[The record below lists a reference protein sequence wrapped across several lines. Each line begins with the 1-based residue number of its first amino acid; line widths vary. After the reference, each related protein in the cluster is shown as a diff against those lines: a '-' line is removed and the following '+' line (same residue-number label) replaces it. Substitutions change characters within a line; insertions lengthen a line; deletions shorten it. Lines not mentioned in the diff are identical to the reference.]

1 MTTGATSGRW
11 RDLPALTL
19 IAVALRLPAVL
30 SSRHLSF
37 DDGVYGATAVALR
50 QGARPYRDV
59 FSSQGPLH
67 HPLLW
72 LADLAGGRSSIG
84 PRLLPLASGVVI
96 TLAVYLT
103 ARHLADRRAGWIA
116 ALLATSAGSV
126 LLVTTGTS
134 GDGPAIAFAVSAVAV
149 ALAVRDRSGWVG
161 PVVVGLLVGCTVSVK
176 LLAAPVV
183 VPVALVLLARRRT
196 AQTIVAGSVAAAVPL
211 VAAAPW
217 GYARVWDQ
225 SVRYHQEARRY
236 SVGSA
241 AWRMVSTLATRD
253 VLVVVTVLVVLVA
266 ALAARD
272 RWRAPSGPRWSR
284 VGTALGA
291 WLVVQ
296 VVFLLV
302 ESAMWLPHVSELVV
316 PLCLLA
322 ALRLPRTRVLVAPWV
337 LGAVV
342 WAASDWRVV
351 RPGTYRRGD
360 PARVAVERIRPGRGC
375 PDDLVV
381 TDEPG
386 LAWRAGAGVP
396 WSLVDTSVKRF
407 DQGRITE
414 ATVLDAARDPRTTTV
429 LVTDPHRL
437 GRWPDLPDR
446 LGDLGYARMGLPG
459 GRDTLYVRG
468 RPHTRTG
475 CAPLPG

>member
-1 MTTGATSGRW
+1 MATGPTTGRW
-11 RDLPALTL
+11 RDLGVLTL
-19 IAVALRLPAVL
+19 IAVGLRLPAVL
-30 SSRHLSF
+30 SPRHLSF

-50 QGARPYRDV
+50 EGARPYRDV

-72 LADLAGGRSSIG
+72 LADRAGGRSAIG
-84 PRLLPLASGVVI
+84 PRLLPLVAGVVV
-96 TLAVYLT
+96 TLVVYLV
-103 ARHLADRRAGWIA
+103 ARQLADRRAGWIA
-116 ALLATSAGSV
+116 ALLATTSGSL

-134 GDGPAIAFAVSAVAV
+134 GDGPAIAFAVSALAV
-149 ALAVRDRSGWVG
+149 ALAARDHPGWVR

-183 VPVALVLLARRRT
+183 VPVALILLARRRA
-196 AQTIVAGSVAAAVPL
+196 AQTVVAALVTIAVPL

-217 GYARVWDQ
+217 GYVRVWDQ

-241 AWRMVSTLATRD
+241 AWRLVSTLATRD
-253 VLVVVTVLVVLVA
+253 VLVTVTVVVVVVA
-266 ALAARD
+266 ALAARK
-272 RWRAPSGPRWSR
+272 RWHPPTGPRWVL

-296 VVFLLV
+296 TAFLLV

-337 LGAVV
+337 LAAVV
-342 WAASDWRVV
+342 WAASDWRFV
-351 RPGTYRRGD
+351 RTGDYGRGD
-360 PARVAVERIRPGRGC
+360 PARMAVHRSAACG
-375 PDDLVV
+375 PDDLII

-386 LAWRAGAGVP
+386 LAWRAGQGVP
-396 WSLVDTSVKRF
+396 WSLVDTSIKQF

-414 ATVLDAARDPRTTTV
+414 ATVLRAARDPRV
-429 LVTDPHRL
+429 HQVVVTDADRL
-437 GRWPDLPDR
+437 GRWPDLADR
-446 LGDLGYARMGLPG
+446 LDELGFTRMHFPG
-459 GRDTLYVRG
+459 GAYRVFFRA
-468 RPHTRTG
+468 TG
-475 CAPLPG
+475 CGPTPG